1 MSASFRNLILANHML
16 CKKRLMGGLSHYQ
29 LSSGQPKVLDYLSI
43 YEPCSQKELAENC
56 YVEDATLSFL
66 PIGMKKNGLIEQT
79 RNPNDRRSNLIFLT
93 DEGRRVVE
101 AMKRE
106 CEKVDQIVFSDFS
119 EEEKNTFLSYM
130 ERMRTNIE
138 KCSNEK

>member
-1 MSASFRNLILANHML
+1 M
-16 CKKRLMGGLSHYQ
+16 
-29 LSSGQPKVLDYLSI
+29 LDYLSI

-66 PIGMKKNGLIEQT
+66 LIGMKKNGLIEQT